1 MPACAAVSLGLLSC
15 GGVIGRDC
23 RKQHAASTVL
33 LCTNPGALLLSAMIE
48 MRRSYACGEWG
59 QTERFNWQEVVHLKL
74 LLLTAEK

>member
-33 LCTNPGALLLSAMIE
+33 LYTNPGALLLSAMVENATKLFARGE
-48 MRRSYACGEWG
+48 MLFR
-59 QTERFNWQEVVHLKL
+59 EVV
-74 LLLTAEK
+74 T